1 MKIWIQWEELYHL
14 KIPQLTA
21 SSFKIKHVV
30 VLMEENRSFDHIFG
44 WGKRAKPPLTVDGL
58 TGKETNPL
66 NTSDPNTPDI
76 AVSDHAPF
84 INACDPNHGTLATAK
99 KSLVRRPR
107 LTVILRLPQCKGS
120 LTTSTGHTMPIP
132 ILMISATSSTCLHPT
147 VFL

>member
-1 MKIWIQWEELYHL
+1 MGNLTRALLLPLLALVATIQP
-14 KIPQLTA
+14 IFATTPTA
-21 SSFKIKHVV
+21 DLFALLRGKIKHVV

-84 INACDPNHGTLATAK
+84 INACDPNHGTLATAEK
-99 KSLVRRPR
+99 IFGQKATADRNFHFFLLLQYCLCPLYLSF
-107 LTVILRLPQCKGS
+107 QCF
-120 LTTSTGHTMPIP
+120 T
-132 ILMISATSSTCLHPT
+132 
-147 VFL
+147 